1 MNGETTTHIT
11 KERLKYLEF
20 LEANA
25 HMIVQNAVQEII
37 DKEKGRKR
45 KPKQSCKPQPP
56 PCDYAE

>member
-1 MNGETTTHIT
+1 MSSETTTHIT
-11 KERLKYLEF
+11 KERLKYLEY

-37 DKEKGRKR
+37 DKQKGRKR
-45 KPKQSCKPQPP
+45 KPKKSRKPQPP